1 MTADIHEVMLAMS
14 GLPAASIAVKA
25 TVVAALGL
33 AGWWAARRKRA
44 AVRHAVLA
52 ATFAVLAVLPAASIL
67 APAVKI
73 ALPAAKPK
81 ATAVAAAVVGSR
93 VALPGRTAVDAVPVR
108 ESEGVP
114 VSALL
119 AAAWM
124 SGTAIFLLP
133 VAAGLW
139 QVSKFRRSAVP

>member
-52 ATFAVLAVLPAASIL
+52 ATFAVLAVLPAASML

-81 ATAVAAAVVGSR
+81 AMAGAVAAVGSR
-93 VALPGRTAVDAVPVR
+93 VALPGSTAVGAAPVR
-108 ESEGVP
+108 DSEGVP

-119 AAAWM
+119 
-124 SGTAIFLLP
+124 
-133 VAAGLW
+133 
-139 QVSKFRRSAVP
+139 